1 MILPEVFLKTIVFM
15 KKGLKYNKLLLF
27 RPCSAD
33 RQLRRNHRT
42 TPFQVNPVRNLT
54 RAPRQ
59 VHSSNSGGET
69 GLTLSEPRRNINPK
83 REVRYPPGENTGVIS
98 HVTSSRVICTT
109 SAEIHLQPVEE
120 GLPYFTNLELT
131 QEYSERNTIITDF
144 HQTMS
149 SIEENSSAEEDT
161 RRMSHGSPS
170 GMICVSS
177 VRNDS
182 DQEEQNIYE
191 QDSEF

>member
-1 MILPEVFLKTIVFM
+1 MILPEVFLRTIVFM

-59 VHSSNSGGET
+59 VNPSNSGSEA

-98 HVTSSRVICTT
+98 HVTSSRIIYTT
-109 SAEIHLQPVEE
+109 SAEVHLQPQEE
-120 GLPYFTNLELT
+120 HQSNSTNLEQT
-131 QEYSERNTIITDF
+131 QVDRSFTRIITPPDF
-144 HQTMS
+144 HQIMNTCR
-149 SIEENSSAEEDT
+149 IEEDT
-161 RRMSHGSPS
+161 RVASHGSPS
-170 GMICVSS
+170 KMIFVSS
-177 VRNDS
+177 VHNHS
-182 DQEEQNIYE
+182 DQEEEYIHK
-191 QDSEF
+191 QD